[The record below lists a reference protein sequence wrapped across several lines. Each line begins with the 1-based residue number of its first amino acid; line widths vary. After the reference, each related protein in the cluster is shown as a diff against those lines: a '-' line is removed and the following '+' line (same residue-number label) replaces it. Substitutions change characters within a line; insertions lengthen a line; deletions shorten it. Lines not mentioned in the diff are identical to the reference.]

1 VQIQRQVLEV
11 LEALD
16 RLGSFCVPPTPDSA
30 TATATA
36 TATASAIVDPP
47 PPAMMDQ
54 SAGTYVSE
62 RQLFDFVTAGQDVAL
77 LLAAMLRVD
86 SVDAESR
93 KESYPAP
100 QKNGSTNDVEV
111 TIKYIH
117 STILYFEL

>member
-30 TATATA
+30 TAA
-36 TATASAIVDPP
+36 ASAIVDPP

-54 SAGTYVSE
+54 SAGTHVSQ
-62 RQLFDFVTAGQDVAL
+62 RQLFDFVTAGQDIAL

-86 SVDAESR
+86 SVNAESC
-93 KESYPAP
+93 KESYPAQ

-117 STILYFEL
+117 STILYFDL